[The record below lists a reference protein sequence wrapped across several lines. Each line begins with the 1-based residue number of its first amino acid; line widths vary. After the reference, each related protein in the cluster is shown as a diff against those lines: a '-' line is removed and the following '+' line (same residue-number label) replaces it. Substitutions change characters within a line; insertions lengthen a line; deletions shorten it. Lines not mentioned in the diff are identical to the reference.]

1 MTRHRIEVVDL
12 IGIVTGTV
20 IAYLLK
26 WVSYSLFVFVEWGTS
41 ILPSLRAALY
51 L

>member
-1 MTRHRIEVVDL
+1 MTRHRIEVVEL
-12 IGIVTGTV
+12 VGIVAGTV

-26 WVSYSLFVFVEWGTS
+26 WVYSPSVFVEWGTS
-41 ILPSLRAALY
+41 ILLNLRAALY